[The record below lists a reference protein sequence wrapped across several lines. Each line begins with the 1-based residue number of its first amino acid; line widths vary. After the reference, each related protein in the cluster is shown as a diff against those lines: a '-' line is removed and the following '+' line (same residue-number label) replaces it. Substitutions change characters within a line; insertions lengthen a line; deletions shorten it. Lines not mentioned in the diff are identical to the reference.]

1 MKSLNQ
7 SSQFLEC
14 FIFLTIFVITY
25 YEW

>member
-14 FIFLTIFVITY
+14 FIFLTIFVIT
-25 YEW
+25 